1 MKNLLVKNMSKLVV
15 MMLIAVMALTFTACS
30 SSEDAVTEEVV
41 TEEVVT
47 EDETED
53 ITADDSMDDVSD
65 EITAIGEGSTV
76 FTFTVTFEDA
86 TMHLYEVSTDATTVG
101 DALVEV
107 GLIEGEDS
115 EYGLYVKTVDGVTLD
130 WDTDAAY
137 WAFYIDGEMAMSG
150 VDTTDIVEGST
161 YTFAYA
167 Q

>member
-1 MKNLLVKNMSKLVV
+1 MKNLLAMNLRKMTMV
-15 MMLIAVMALTFTACS
+15 MLIAVMALMFTACS
-30 SSEDAVTEEVV
+30 ATEEVTEEATTIEV
-41 TEEVVT
+41 EE
-47 EDETED
+47 D
-53 ITADDSMDDVSD
+53 MDDVSSD
-65 EITAIGEGSTV
+65 VTAIGEGETV
-76 FTFTVTFEDA
+76 FTFTVTFKDA

-101 DALVEV
+101 EALVEV

-130 WDTDAAY
+130 WDADAAY
-137 WAFYIDGEMAMSG
+137 WAFYVDGEMAEAG